1 MNMETPSNNN
11 LLSDI
16 TEGAINSI
24 IKNSVEG
31 IKSLAL
37 KFINKELL
45 FIGETET
52 IKNVREQLNTNEELF
67 YRNYIEDRKKRNLIL
82 MGLAMRKMD
91 KPLQIQKRNNLKNK
105 IFNKFKKEGLHLTS
119 LVQNGILSR
128 YINILLEKIES
139 PDILKL
145 TINKFLDNIENY
157 VCFIRNEHSIE
168 EIIEIIKTKIISHS
182 PEIFI
187 ISGMGG
193 AKEKAE
199 KAYDQL
205 SEFISIDYSCELNA
219 TDKRVL
225 IFLTRNDKLNLS
237 D

>member
-1 MNMETPSNNN
+1 METPSNNP
-11 LLSDI
+11 LSDI
-16 TEGAINSI
+16 AEGATNSI
-24 IKNSVEG
+24 IKNSIEG

-67 YRNYIEDRKKRNLIL
+67 YRNYIEDKKKRNLIL
-82 MGLAMRKMD
+82 MGLAIRKMD
-91 KPLQIQKRNNLKNK
+91 KTFQIQKRNNLQNK
-105 IFNKFKKEGLHLTS
+105 MFNRFKKEGLHLAS

-128 YINILLEKIES
+128 YINILLENIES
-139 PDILKL
+139 PEVLKEAV
-145 TINKFLDNIENY
+145 NKFLDNIENH
-157 VCFIRNEHSIE
+157 VCFIRNEHSIA
-168 EIIEIIKTKIISHS
+168 EIAEIIKTKIISHS

-199 KAYDQL
+199 ESYKEL
-205 SEFISIDYSCELNA
+205 SEFISKDYSCELNS
-219 TDKRVL
+219 TDKRIL
-225 IFLTRNDKLNLS
+225 IFLTRNEKLNLNEE
-237 D
+237 